1 MKPISQLVVV
11 AAWLSLR
18 SLPPKEAIVAF
29 VVTDIVFL
37 ICVVVVVYLEEEK
50 EREVEYIR
58 NGEGKHHEGQWL
70 YKITPSSNVFRAVR
84 SALNRATTAGE
95 LV

>member
-50 EREVEYIR
+50 RER
-58 NGEGKHHEGQWL
+58 GGT
-70 YKITPSSNVFRAVR
+70 YK
-84 SALNRATTAGE
+84 E
-95 LV
+95 W

>member
-50 EREVEYIR
+50 RERGGI
-58 NGEGKHHEGQWL
+58 
-70 YKITPSSNVFRAVR
+70 YKKW
-84 SALNRATTAGE
+84 
-95 LV
+95 